1 MFNMMNKVKEV
12 QAKVKE
18 VQANLEHQTVE
29 GESAAGMVKA
39 VANGH
44 RKIISLEID
53 PTFVNP
59 NDTKTLADL
68 ICAAVNNA
76 NEKAE
81 ALAKEAIAK
90 ETAGMMPNIPGL
102 DLSKFGI

>member
-1 MFNMMNKVKEV
+1 MNKVKDVQEKVKVV
-12 QAKVKE
+12 QAE
-18 VQANLEHQTVE
+18 LANKTVE

-39 VANGH
+39 TANGQ
-44 RKIISLEID
+44 RKIIKIEID
-53 PTFVNP
+53 PSFVNP
-59 NDTKTLADL
+59 NDTQTLADL

-81 ALAKEAIAK
+81 EMAKEAIK
-90 ETAGMMPNIPGL
+90 NETAGMMPNIPGL